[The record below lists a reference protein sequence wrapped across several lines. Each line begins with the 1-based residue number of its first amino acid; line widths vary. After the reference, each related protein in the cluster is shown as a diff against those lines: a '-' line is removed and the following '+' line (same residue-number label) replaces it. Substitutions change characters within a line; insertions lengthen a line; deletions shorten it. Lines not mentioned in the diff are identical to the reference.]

1 MGGPGGIPSGQSR
14 GLGSDP
20 PAHRPGSLGSG
31 ASPAGGGPWPPRCW
45 REASPELR
53 PLLLLLTPSGAASG
67 QASAASPSEGPNVPV
82 AVA

>member
-1 MGGPGGIPSGQSR
+1 MGGPGGIPSGQRS

-20 PAHRPGSLGSG
+20 PAHRPRSLGSG
-31 ASPAGGGPWPPRCW
+31 ASQAGGGPWPPRCR
-45 REASPELR
+45 REASLEPQPRSPCPE
-53 PLLLLLTPSGAASG
+53 GAASG